1 MDPGSGLGRVAAGA
15 PQLPSSPRQECFPG
29 RVPGAPRCHSNPTHP
44 TGTARAAWASL
55 LPEVTYFTCRA
66 RAGWD
71 RAARCGRRQP
81 VGSSRGDGRLR
92 PRGESRLPA
101 VVSHGRAATMELLL
115 RFLLLCGVAGESG
128 GAVLSFGSSSP
139 GQPSGAHCPRPPG
152 NNEAWGRGRFG
163 GAAAGGG
170 GARRIAPGWFC
181 RTRRASRVGGVAG
194 RGARRGR
201 GVPGGG
207 GEGNVVGGG
216 GTEPRE
222 EGAAAVERRPGRGR
236 VGAAYW
242 VRLALLPD
250 CSLLPVQASLY
261 LLSPFPLL
269 AAVPCPSRVTR
280 FQKPWASADFQVSS
294 CPSQET
300 ELQTP

>member
-128 GAVLSFGSSSP
+128 G
-139 GQPSGAHCPRPPG
+139 
-152 NNEAWGRGRFG
+152 GRFCLSG
-163 GAAAGGG
+163 PPRLASPRALTARGHPGTMRRGGG
-170 GARRIAPGWFC
+170 GDLGALRPAVAVRAELRLDGFAGPDAR
-181 RTRRASRVGGVAG
+181 
-194 RGARRGR
+194 
-201 GVPGGG
+201 
-207 GEGNVVGGG
+207 
-216 GTEPRE
+216 
-222 EGAAAVERRPGRGR
+222 AA
-236 VGAAYW
+236 
-242 VRLALLPD
+242 
-250 CSLLPVQASLY
+250 
-261 LLSPFPLL
+261 
-269 AAVPCPSRVTR
+269 
-280 FQKPWASADFQVSS
+280 
-294 CPSQET
+294 
-300 ELQTP
+300 